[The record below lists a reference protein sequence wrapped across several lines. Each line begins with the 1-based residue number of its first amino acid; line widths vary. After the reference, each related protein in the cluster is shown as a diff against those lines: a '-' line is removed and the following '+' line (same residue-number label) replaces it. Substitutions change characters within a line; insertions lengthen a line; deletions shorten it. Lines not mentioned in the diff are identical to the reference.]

1 MTANSIAFILIC
13 FCANSVRCRTT
24 NRCFLWNH
32 ILTFPFPPSTKQV
45 FSEQRKLRLQVDFF
59 HYVLPSASS
68 STSTAFDALLDVF
81 VENDNF
87 YEIFVQNILWT
98 FEGYTTHSSY
108 WLSIINSYCTTF
120 FFFFYSNI
128 HIREVLI
135 GKWRQLTEI
144 AA

>member
-13 FCANSVRCRTT
+13 CCANLALPHTT

-32 ILTFPFPPSTKQV
+32 ILTFPFPLGTVLGLSHEQF

-68 STSTAFDALLDVF
+68 SSSTAFDALLDVF

-87 YEIFVQNILWT
+87 YEIFVQNILRT
-98 FEGYTTHSSY
+98 FGGCTTHSSY
-108 WLSIINSYCTTF
+108 WLSIINSYCRTF
-120 FFFFYSNI
+120 FSS
-128 HIREVLI
+128 IRTFTLEKFWLVND
-135 GKWRQLTEI
+135 GN
-144 AA
+144 